1 MPRETPLSRT
11 RNIGI
16 MAHIDAG
23 KTTTTERIL
32 FYTGITYKIGEV
44 HEGTAVMD
52 WMEQEQERGIT
63 ITSAATTC
71 FWRDHRINIID
82 TPGHVDFTAE
92 VERSL
97 RVLDG
102 AVAVFDSVA
111 GVEPQSETVWRQ
123 ADKYRVPRICFVNK
137 MDRIGAN
144 FKRTF
149 EQITSKLGGNPVAIQ
164 LPIGAEDKFIG
175 VIDLIKMKSITYKD
189 ETMGADYIV
198 GEIPADMMEDAKH
211 FREQLIEKVSEADD
225 KILEKYLHG
234 EEILE
239 EEIKAALRK
248 RVNSSVHTEGEKAEA
263 AFVPVICGSAFKNKG
278 VQPLLDAVVDYLPAP
293 IDVPAIKG
301 FNPDKGPEA
310 IVERP
315 ASDDAPFAALGFKI
329 MTDPFVGQL
338 TFIRVYSG
346 VLTAGS
352 TVFNS
357 TKQKSERIGR
367 LLKMH
372 ANKREEI
379 KEVYAGDIAA
389 AVGLRTV
396 STGDTICDQKHPVV
410 LESMDFPEPVISL
423 AIEPKTKADQEKL
436 GQGLGKLMAEDPT
449 FRVKTDQATGE
460 VVIAGMGELHLEIIV
475 DRLKREFNVEASV
488 GRPQVAYKETLTRPA
503 DGEMKYAKQTGGRG
517 QYGHVKIHLFPGEPG
532 TGYVFENEVTQG
544 AIPKEFIKP
553 IDEGIKEALTR
564 GVLAGYPVDDVRI
577 ELYDGSYHDVDSS
590 EMAFKIA
597 GSMAFQDAA
606 KKAKPVL
613 LEPVMRVEVVVPK
626 EHMGDVMGNL
636 SSRRGHIQS
645 QEDRG
650 GTQII
655 NARVPLSE
663 MFGYATDLRSRT
675 QGRATYSMHFDRYE
689 QAPNHVS
696 EEVVAR
702 VQGKT

>member
-1 MPRETPLSRT
+1 MPRQSPLAKT

-71 FWRDHRINIID
+71 FWRDHRVNIID

-137 MDRIGAN
+137 MDRVGAN

-149 EQITSKLGGNPVAIQ
+149 DQIISKLEANPVAIQ
-164 LPIGAEDKFIG
+164 LPIGAEDKFVG
-175 VIDLIKMKSITYKD
+175 VVDLIRMKSITYKD
-189 ETMGADYIV
+189 ETMGADYVI
-198 GEIPADMMEDAKH
+198 GEIPAHMVEEVKAY
-211 FREQLIEKVSEADD
+211 REQLIEKVSEADD

-234 EEILE
+234 EEITE
-239 EEIKAALRK
+239 DEIKGALRK
-248 RVNSSVHTEGEKAEA
+248 RVNHSVRNKSEG

-278 VQPLLDAVVDYLPAP
+278 VQPLLDAVVDFLPSP
-293 IDVPAIKG
+293 LDVP
-301 FNPDKGPEA
+301 P
-310 IVERP
+310 IVGIDPARKEETLIERP
-315 ASDDAPFAALGFKI
+315 AADDAPFSALAFKI

-338 TFIRVYSG
+338 TFFRVYSG
-346 VLTAGS
+346 VL
-352 TVFNS
+352 NS
-357 TKQKSERIGR
+357 GASVYNATKQRNERIGR

-389 AVGLRTV
+389 AVGLRSV
-396 STGDTICDQKHPVV
+396 STGDTLCDEKHPIV

-436 GQGLGKLMAEDPT
+436 GVGLQKLMAEDPT
-449 FRVKTDQATGE
+449 FRVNTDTQTGQT
-460 VVIAGMGELHLEIIV
+460 IIRGMGELHLEIIV
-475 DRLKREFNVEASV
+475 DRLKREFNVEAGV
-488 GRPQVAYKETLTRPA
+488 GKPQVAYKETLTRAA
-503 DGEMKYAKQTGGRG
+503 DGEGRYVRQTGGRG
-517 QYGHVKIHLFPGEPG
+517 QYGHAKVHLFPGEPG
-532 TGYVFENEVTQG
+532 TGYVFENEIVG
-544 AIPKEFIKP
+544 GVIPREFIKP

-564 GVLAGYPVDDVRI
+564 GVLAGYPVDDVKI
-577 ELYDGSYHDVDSS
+577 QLYDGSFHDVDSS

-606 KKAKPVL
+606 KRARPVL

-655 NARVPLSE
+655 SARVPLSE

-689 QAPNHVS
+689 PAPQNVS

-702 VQGKT
+702 MQGK